1 MLIIF
6 AFLVAGFLC
15 GYFLRRHRLSWTGK
29 VTTVLIWILLL
40 LLGVEVGCNRQL
52 IGSLPVL
59 GLEALLVALV
69 ASAGSCLMSML
80 LWRWICARAN
90 RGGGHGG
97 RNRDETGHAAGDKES
112 GVSRGAV
119 VDSLVIVGFF
129 IAGVMTGV
137 SGILP
142 VDLSDTGIAM
152 YALYALIFSVGFG
165 VGNNPDIQKEFRKL
179 NPGLALLP
187 LMTILGTLSA
197 TALLGLVLPG
207 RTVAETLA
215 VGSGF
220 AYYSLSSVLITG
232 YIGPELGTVALIS
245 NIIREFITLLAAP
258 LLVRW
263 FGPLAAISAGGATTM
278 DVTLPAVVQ
287 ASGEKYT
294 VLSMYH
300 GFVVDF
306 SVPFLVTFFCS
317 L

>member
-6 AFLVAGFLC
+6 AFLLAGFFC
-15 GYFLRRHRLSWTGK
+15 GFFLRKFRLWWIGK

-40 LLGVEVGCNRQL
+40 LLGMEVGCDRQL
-52 IGSLPVL
+52 MESLPSLGFEAALIAMAAVL
-59 GLEALLVALV
+59 G
-69 ASAGSCLMSML
+69 SCML
-80 LWRWICARAN
+80 SKCLWYLIN
-90 RGGGHGG
+90 RKG
-97 RNRDETGHAAGDKES
+97 NAAACRTDKDTADGDKVS
-112 GVSRGAV
+112 GISVSALKG
-119 VDSLVIVGFF
+119 SLVIVGFF
-129 IAGVMTGV
+129 IAGILAGV
-137 SGILP
+137 SGIIP
-142 VDLSDTGIAM
+142 FDLSRTGVAM

-165 VGNNPDIQKEFRKL
+165 VGNNPDIQKEFKKL

-197 TALLGLVLPG
+197 TALLGLVLSG

-232 YIGPELGTVALIS
+232 YLGPELGTVALIS

-258 LLVRW
+258 FLVRW
-263 FGPLAAISAGGATTM
+263 FGDLAAISAGGATTM
-278 DVTLPAVVQ
+278 DVTLPAVVR

-294 VLSMYH
+294 VLAMYH

-306 SVPFLVTFFCS
+306 SVPFLVTFFCT

>member
-6 AFLVAGFLC
+6 AFLLAGFLC
-15 GYFLRRHRLSWTGK
+15 GYLLRRYRLTWTGK

-52 IGSLPVL
+52 IASLPAL
-59 GLEALLVALV
+59 GLEAVLIALV
-69 ASAGSCLMSML
+69 AVIGSCLMSMF
-80 LWRWICARAN
+80 LWRWILLRGKRYG
-90 RGGGHGG
+90 RGGENDAEA
-97 RNRDETGHAAGDKES
+97 RPAAGGK
-112 GVSRGAV
+112 GARGGTGAV
-119 VDSLVIVGFF
+119 RDSLVIIGFF
-129 IAGVMTGV
+129 IAGVLTGM

-142 VDLSDTGIAM
+142 FDLSDTGIAM
-152 YALYALIFSVGFG
+152 YALYALIFSVGFS
-165 VGNNPDIQKEFRKL
+165 VGNNPDIQKEFKKL
-179 NPGLALLP
+179 NPRLALLP

-197 TALLGLVLPG
+197 VALLGLVLPG

-258 LLVRW
+258 LLVRR

-278 DVTLPAVVQ
+278 DVSLPAVVQ
-287 ASGEKYT
+287 ASGEKYA